1 MNISKIK
8 FYMEQELLDKIIS
21 VAKTMSM
28 DDLKSSLGDYYFAK
42 SFFEV
47 TEINKVK
54 NDLWLVCMEDGTSHL
69 CTEDGLKASIDYD
82 DVADYILRLS
92 DAINTSKTYN
102 KFFKTCWQKPKQTL

>member
-28 DDLKSSLGDYYFAK
+28 DDLKNSLGDYYFAK

-54 NDLWLVCMEDGTSHL
+54 NGLWRVCMEDGTSHL
-69 CTEDGLKASIDYD
+69 STEDGLKASIDYD

-102 KFFKTCWQKPKQTL
+102 KFFKTC